1 MTLLKGAVAIFRRDM
16 KKFISTPYI
25 IIFTLFM
32 PIMYLIIFG
41 NAIGGTITGIH
52 IGVVQNR
59 PYTVETPLFTSTVAA
74 LENFRS
80 APDKPTV
87 FDVTVY
93 PDEDTAKQA
102 LANGE
107 ISAAVIFPS
116 TLPADTTIRVY
127 EDSSDYAIPALM
139 EGGITAAVESTGTT
153 DPVAINRIYGKIEYF
168 QFFGVGVIVMAI
180 FMTTMMGG
188 AFAMIRD
195 REQGI
200 IEGYLVTPVKRES
213 IILGIIGSTTVRAF
227 SAGFIILIVDILIAG
242 IMIRTLE
249 QLLLVLLVLVIASV
263 GVTSLVVSV
272 ASRYNTQQ
280 EYASTV
286 AFINLILFMTSGA
299 FYPTQGMPG
308 WLRWITVINP
318 EWYTVHALRSI
329 LLRGQ
334 GLGVIG
340 TDLIALCLFSAAT
353 ITLGITTYKRTIE

>member
-16 KKFISTPYI
+16 KKFISTPYV

-32 PIMYLIIFG
+32 PIMYLVIFG

-52 IGVVQNR
+52 IGVVQSE
-59 PYTVETPLFTSTVAA
+59 PYTVETPLYIASVDA
-74 LENFRS
+74 LRNFRS

-93 PDEDTAKQA
+93 SDEGTAKLA
-102 LANGE
+102 LADGQ
-107 ISAAVIFPS
+107 ISGAVIFPS
-116 TLPADTTIRVY
+116 ALPDDTTVRVY

-139 EGGITAAVESTGTT
+139 EGGITAAIASTGMQN
-153 DPVAINRIYGKIEYF
+153 PIEINRIYGKIEYF

-195 REQGI
+195 RENGI

-227 SAGFIILIVDILIAG
+227 LSGSIILIVDILIAG
-242 IMIRTLE
+242 IVIRTLD
-249 QLLLVLLVLVIASV
+249 QFLLVLLVLTISSV
-263 GVTSLVVSV
+263 GVTSLVVSL

-299 FYPTQGMPG
+299 FYPPQGMPG

-334 GLGVIG
+334 GLSVIG
-340 TDLIALCLFSAAT
+340 YDLIALGIFSATA
-353 ITLGITTYKRTIE
+353 IILGITTYKRSIE